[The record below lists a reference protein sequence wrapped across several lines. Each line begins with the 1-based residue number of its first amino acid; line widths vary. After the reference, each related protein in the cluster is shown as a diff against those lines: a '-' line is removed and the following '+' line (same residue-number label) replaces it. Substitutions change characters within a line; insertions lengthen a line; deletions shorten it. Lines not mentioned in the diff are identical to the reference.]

1 MNILVVDDDPIIRN
15 LLDAYLREFRGNN
28 VFLATDGMEGLN
40 WIQKI
45 EMDCVFMDM
54 YMPGFTGL
62 ETLGR
67 IKQISP
73 DVMIV
78 IMTGQPSFEIMI
90 EAIQKGASDFLI
102 KPFQLEQVS
111 LTLER
116 LTKEKR
122 LLNENKML
130 TQELRAK
137 KTLEDL
143 NRKLEKK
150 VKEQTILY
158 TITDQLSRVRGKDDL
173 FKQIVRMAG
182 HLTEAPKVSFFI
194 WDREEDLL
202 RLIAGLGIDSQWI
215 NQYEVPVGQGIVG
228 RVAQG
233 GVPVLCQEQR
243 EWQPQM
249 EEAPQFYDGSSFLA
263 LPLKIRQETFGVLQV
278 AGRPEGRAFTEQDLF
293 LLSIL
298 SEKAAMTIENIALY
312 ENVVANLYAT
322 LRALVNTIEAKDPY
336 TMKHS
341 ERVTQLAMAIARKMN
356 RPEEEIAALA
366 FAGPL
371 HDIGKIG
378 VQDYIL
384 LKPSKLNPEE
394 FDMIKMHP
402 TTGERII
409 NELGIS
415 TLEKSIIR
423 HHHERW
429 DGRGYP
435 DGLREE
441 EIPILCR
448 IISAAD
454 AYDAMT
460 SDRSYRKALTQG
472 EALAEMSRCSRQ
484 QFDPEVVAT
493 LMAIIRE
500 GFAPVVAEW
509 LTDQENAVLPLMA
522 QVS

>member
-15 LLDAYLREFRGNN
+15 LLDAYLREFKGNN
-28 VFLATDGMEGLN
+28 VFLATDGIEGLN
-40 WIQKI
+40 WIQKV
-45 EMDCVFMDM
+45 EMDCVYMDM

-67 IKQISP
+67 IKRLNK

-78 IMTGQPSFEIMI
+78 LMTGQPSFEIMI

-130 TQELRAK
+130 TEEVRAK
-137 KTLEDL
+137 KILEEL
-143 NRKLEKK
+143 NLKLEKK

-158 TITDQLSRVRGKDDL
+158 TIMDQLSQVRGKEDL
-173 FKQIVRMAG
+173 FHQIVQMAA
-182 HLTEAPKVSFFI
+182 HLTEARKVAFFI
-194 WDREEDLL
+194 WDREAGLL
-202 RLIAGLGIDSQWI
+202 RLIAGVGVAPSRI
-215 NQYEVPVGQGIVG
+215 NHLVVPLGQGIVG
-228 RVAQG
+228 KVAQDGMPILGLGEEGLPSFPDESLG
-233 GVPVLCQEQR
+233 GET
-243 EWQPQM
+243 
-249 EEAPQFYDGSSFLA
+249 SSFLA
-263 LPLKIRQETFGVLQV
+263 MPLKIRQETFGVLQL
-278 AGRPEGRAFTEQDLF
+278 ADRDQGQPFSEEDLF

-312 ENVVANLYAT
+312 ENVVSNLYAT
-322 LRALVNTIEAKDPY
+322 LKALVSTIEAKDPY

-341 ERVTQLAMAIARKMN
+341 ERVTQLAMTIARRMN

-378 VQDYIL
+378 VQDYVL
-384 LKPSKLNPEE
+384 LKPSKLNKDEY
-394 FDMIKMHP
+394 DMIKMHP

-409 NELGIS
+409 NQLGIS
-415 TLEKSIIR
+415 ALEKAIIR

-429 DGRGYP
+429 DGAGYP
-435 DGLREE
+435 DGLKGNQ
-441 EIPILCR
+441 IPFLCR
-448 IISAAD
+448 IISVAD

-460 SDRSYRKALTQG
+460 SDRSYRKALNQE
-472 EALAEMSRCSRQ
+472 EALQEITRCSQ
-484 QFDPEVVAT
+484 SQFDPQVVEALVEIVNNGDNPLNLAMVSGEMVT
-493 LMAIIRE
+493 GGELR
-500 GFAPVVAEW
+500 VVG
-509 LTDQENAVLPLMA
+509 
-522 QVS
+522 